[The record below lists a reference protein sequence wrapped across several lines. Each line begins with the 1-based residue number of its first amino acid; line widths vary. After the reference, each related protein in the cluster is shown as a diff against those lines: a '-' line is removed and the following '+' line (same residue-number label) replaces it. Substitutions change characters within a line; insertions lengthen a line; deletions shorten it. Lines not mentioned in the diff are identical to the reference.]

1 MGTEVII
8 LMATYNGEK
17 YIEGQLKS
25 IINQSFTDWK
35 LIIRDDCSYDCTV
48 DIIKKYVFLDE
59 RISLIEGKENLG
71 QAANFSFLLGEVLN
85 KNYVMFCDQDDIW
98 TENKVEI
105 SIDVM
110 KSLENEKGTEE
121 PILVYTDLR
130 YVNNNLEDI
139 KGIYS
144 KKHKNNLRSILG
156 SNYIYGCTIIIN
168 SALKNISYPIP
179 AEAQNHDYWI
189 ALNAA
194 LYGSIIQVRKKTIL
208 YRQHNNNVTGGLK
221 NYSLLYKVKK
231 IIKLNDIFK
240 GNYSQVNQNLLFCD
254 LNKKSNNH
262 ILLEYKMIFINH
274 GLKSIQRALKFR
286 LVRNSIH
293 ETIFYYIFIYIYGSK
308 RNNI

>member
-308 RNNI
+308 RNN